1 MIKGKKCVLVDSFSI
16 YAYFQDTEGHKGS
29 FMQLLITDIH
39 ILDFLSPFFLAGP
52 RLFVEKRFMEN
63 MT

>member
-1 MIKGKKCVLVDSFSI
+1 MIKGKKCVLVDSLSI
-16 YAYFQDTEGHKGS
+16 YACFQDAEGHKGS
-29 FMQLLITDIH
+29 FMQLLITDIR
-39 ILDFLSPFFLAGP
+39 IPDFLSLFFLAGP